1 LRFDNGGSFG
11 FGGSTIHGVDNTLT
25 TSYQILGLNGTSI
38 IFGSSGTE
46 KMRLTSAGLG
56 IGVSPSYQL
65 DVKADSCGGYI
76 AQMYNNN
83 ASDCAPASVLL
94 LQGGTYSSSGD
105 TSSRY
110 ISFRRGDGTEIG
122 AVRRNGATNV
132 AFDTS
137 SDYRL
142 KEDLQDFNGLDKVSR
157 IKVYDF
163 QWKDTTDRMEG
174 VLAHE
179 LQEVLP
185 YAVGGVK
192 D

>member
-1 LRFDNGGSFG
+1 
-11 FGGSTIHGVDNTLT
+11 
-25 TSYQILGLNGTSI
+25 
-38 IFGSSGTE
+38 
-46 KMRLTSAGLG
+46 
-56 IGVSPSYQL
+56 
-65 DVKADSCGGYI
+65 
-76 AQMYNNN
+76 MYNNN

-94 LQGGTYSSSGD
+94 LQGGTYSSGD
-105 TSSRY
+105 TTSRY

-192 D
+192 DEMGENDKPQYQGVDYSKLVPILVKSIQELKAEIDELKNK